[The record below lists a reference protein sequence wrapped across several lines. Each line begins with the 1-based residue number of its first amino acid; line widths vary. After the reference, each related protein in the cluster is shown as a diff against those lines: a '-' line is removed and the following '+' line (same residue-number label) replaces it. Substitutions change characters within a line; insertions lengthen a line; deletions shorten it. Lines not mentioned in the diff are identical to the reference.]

1 MFIKNLWDKILAIFG
16 IKTQT
21 PDQQYKY
28 NEFYNNTYEDIK
40 RINYNSI
47 FANKL
52 SNYVSNESTI
62 SIEPTSERAKLL
74 NSIVEKVDK
83 QKKRI
88 VNRML
93 GTGGVVLVPYI
104 YDKEVL
110 FNVIPQFRLSINE
123 IHGEK
128 ITNAT
133 LLADVKTVKD
143 GHLTHT
149 YYRWQNELVK
159 GKSLVITQK
168 YTDENGGEIPK
179 PEIYSDIKQDKIVIP
194 NVDRCLFGYFKSPVD
209 NRKAVDYY
217 GVPVTYGCGST
228 INEIY
233 ETLEQIRREFHLKEA
248 FVGADTTM
256 FKGDNA
262 LPENGLYRKVNAD
275 TGDFWE
281 VFDPAIRD
289 SSFYARLQELY
300 ERLEKEVGTSKGVL
314 SNPETVAATAT
325 EIKRSMYDT
334 YTIVEDCREQFEK
347 ALGDFIYA
355 CDIYA
360 NYYELGA
367 MGTYEIEYDWSF
379 DLLEN
384 TQETFNQLIQGSNKN
399 AVEEYEIRH
408 FLFPSEDIEESK
420 RIVEEIRQRN
430 EPDIQTIMSE
440 NE

>member
-1 MFIKNLWDKILAIFG
+1 
-16 IKTQT
+16 
-21 PDQQYKY
+21 
-28 NEFYNNTYEDIK
+28 
-40 RINYNSI
+40 
-47 FANKL
+47 
-52 SNYVSNESTI
+52 
-62 SIEPTSERAKLL
+62 
-74 NSIVEKVDK
+74 
-83 QKKRI
+83 
-88 VNRML
+88 
-93 GTGGVVLVPYI
+93 
-104 YDKEVL
+104 
-110 FNVIPQFRLSINE
+110 
-123 IHGEK
+123 
-128 ITNAT
+128 
-133 LLADVKTVKD
+133 
-143 GHLTHT
+143 
-149 YYRWQNELVK
+149 
-159 GKSLVITQK
+159 
-168 YTDENGGEIPK
+168 
-179 PEIYSDIKQDKIVIP
+179 
-194 NVDRCLFGYFKSPVD
+194 
-209 NRKAVDYY
+209 
-217 GVPVTYGCGST
+217 
-228 INEIY
+228 
-233 ETLEQIRREFHLKEA
+233 
-248 FVGADTTM
+248 M

-399 AVEEYEIRH
+399 AVEDYEIRH